1 MTKQLWKSFVCRGTI
16 NRMAK
21 KALYIII
28 TGALLVSWSCHRQDT
43 RRDKTSFTKVDS
55 LTETYLTLQD
65 SLLHAWNVM
74 AWDEKEKI
82 KAMHNL
88 IHLMH
93 EQDEFDDEQLISL
106 EQRLDQLNRIR
117 YTQKTVANAYLIEEY
132 DFASNSLI
140 SEILSMAESD
150 SEFIKNESVQKS
162 VDKVKMTDQRVPFL
176 RMQYDKVAA
185 SYNSFLDANKKYLKD
200 IDKDCTGE
208 KISQFQSSID

>member
-1 MTKQLWKSFVCRGTI
+1 MTQR
-16 NRMAK
+16 
-21 KALYIII
+21 ALYILIA
-28 TGALLVSWSCHRQDT
+28 GALLVTLSCHRKNTGWDN
-43 RRDKTSFTKVDS
+43 TSFTKVDS

-65 SLLHAWNVM
+65 SLLHSWNVM

-93 EQDEFDDEQLISL
+93 SQEGFDDDQLISL

-117 YTQKTVANAYLIEEY
+117 YSQKTVANSYLIEEY

-140 SEILSMAESD
+140 FEIISMAESD
-150 SEFIKNESVQKS
+150 TEFIKNQSVLKS
-162 VDKVKMTDQRVPFL
+162 VDKVKMTDQRVPLL
-176 RMQYDKVAA
+176 RMQYDKVVAR
-185 SYNSFLDANKKYLKD
+185 YNSFLNTNKKYLKE

-208 KISQFQSSID
+208 KISPFQSTID